1 MSRAAESFLGVA
13 DSLRNRRWV
22 GPPPAQERA
31 AAALMQSTGLPL
43 PLCQVLAHRGV
54 AHAEVAAFLAPDL
67 RSLMPD
73 PRSLRDMPRAAARL
87 VEAVHQQQ
95 RIAIFADYDVDGG
108 SSAALLIHWLRY
120 VGRAATLYVPDRV
133 AEGYGPNA
141 PAMAGLAR
149 AHDLIV
155 CVDCGTLGHAAI
167 AAAVGAD
174 VIVLDHHLA
183 GEVLPECT
191 AIVNPNRQDESGA
204 LSYLCAAGVVFLL
217 LVEANRQLRQEGMRG
232 PDLLALLDLVALATV
247 ADVVPLV
254 GLNRALVRQGLRVM
268 ARRER
273 PGLRALVDISNVH
286 GPVGAFHLGFVLGP
300 RINAAGRVGRADLG
314 ARLLSTE
321 DAAEASAIAARL
333 DALNRERRT
342 LQAAVLRAAQAQVQ
356 AHGQESPLVWAQG
369 EGWHPG
375 VLGIVAARLAEA
387 TSRPAV
393 VMGLEG
399 ETARGSARSRP
410 GIDLGTAVQH
420 LAAEGL
426 LLHGGGHRMAAGLTA
441 LRGGVAAAMA
451 RLCALLAQ
459 QGAAAES
466 EATLLR
472 LDGVLM
478 SAAVSVDLIKSVETA
493 GPFGASAPAPRFA
506 FPECRCLFVR
516 KIGEGHVR
524 LRFSNGGG
532 RAVDAVAFD
541 AFETPMGAALLAH
554 DGALF
559 HLAGR
564 LEMDQWQGGG
574 RPQLRLEDAAPAQPP
589 RRG

>member
-167 AAAVGAD
+167 AAAAAVGAD

-333 DALNRERRT
+333 DALNRERRA

-375 VLGIVAARLAEA
+375 VLGIVAARLVEA
-387 TSRPAV
+387 TGRPAV

-420 LAAEGL
+420 LA
-426 LLHGGGHRMAAGLTA
+426 
-441 LRGGVAAAMA
+441 
-451 RLCALLAQ
+451 
-459 QGAAAES
+459 
-466 EATLLR
+466 LLR

-516 KIGEGHVR
+516 KVGEGHVR

-564 LEMDQWQGGG
+564 LEMDQWQGGE

-589 RRG
+589 RRGLWDDKGLCESGLG